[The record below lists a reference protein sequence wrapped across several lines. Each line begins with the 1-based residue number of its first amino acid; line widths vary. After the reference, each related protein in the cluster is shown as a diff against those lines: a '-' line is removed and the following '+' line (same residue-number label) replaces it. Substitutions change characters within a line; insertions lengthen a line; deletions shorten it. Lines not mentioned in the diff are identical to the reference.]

1 VTKPCLLPPFPMTEK
16 KEVQKMMHYET
27 YPNKAIEDLFYNQ
40 IRALS
45 TGIKNTNT
53 FDLQFSDRWLK

>member
-1 VTKPCLLPPFPMTEK
+1 MTEK